1 MVMSIEDMLNSQ
13 RNDCPIEKKLSE
25 KDLKRI
31 FLKTGGIIGDDCI
44 IWQGYITHNKID
56 YVNFYF
62 NGKKCALHR
71 LLYINFKGKLNDN
84 DYLYFNCNN
93 KGKCCN
99 INHFSKKR
107 SSINSQNKS
116 VGNNSDEDIIIYF
129 D

>member
-1 MVMSIEDMLNSQ
+1 MDQLISIQ
-13 RNDCPIEKKLSE
+13 RVNCPNNKKLSE

-31 FLKTGGIIGDDCI
+31 LTRTGGIYNDNNECI
-44 IWQGYITHNKID
+44 IWNGYITHNKID

-84 DYLYFNCNN
+84 DYLEYICEN

-99 INHFSKKR
+99 INHIFKKKHLSK
-107 SSINSQNKS
+107 NNNDQNI
-116 VGNNSDEDIIIYF
+116 VYF